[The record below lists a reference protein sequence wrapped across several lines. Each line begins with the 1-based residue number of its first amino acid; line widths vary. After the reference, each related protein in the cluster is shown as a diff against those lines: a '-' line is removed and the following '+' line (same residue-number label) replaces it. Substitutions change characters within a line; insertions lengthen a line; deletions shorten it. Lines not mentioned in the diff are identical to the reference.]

1 MSFLLAN
8 YRITKPRLKHNLFVV
23 DHKTNMILNQ
33 TLVFF
38 VALFASSILVLS
50 VTVSPVVGLNAINIL
65 PPGGKPYGLTY
76 EDHIKNFW
84 KWIISFP
91 IPKSPWKD
99 QTGANC
105 DNGQSATNSPI
116 FYLSGNG
123 GGKSVRTCKVP
134 AGKALFIPV
143 SPMEESDKE
152 SPGASIQQLSKDSK
166 KDQDSVT
173 SLYLKIDD
181 KVYNF
186 QELSKYRTHTSAFDV
201 IFPDNAIFGAT
212 KGNSKSVADGYYVI
226 TEPLPKGTHT
236 IQYKSSLICAGTDC
250 VEPNFAQDVAYKIIV
265 E

>member
-1 MSFLLAN
+1 MN
-8 YRITKPRLKHNLFVV
+8 
-23 DHKTNMILNQ
+23 DILNQ
-33 TLVFF
+33 MLVFF
-38 VALFASSILVLS
+38 VALSITSILLLS
-50 VTVSPVVGLNAINIL
+50 VTLSPVAGLNTVNIP

-91 IPKSPWKD
+91 IPKSPWQD
-99 QTGANC
+99 NTGTNC

-123 GGKSVRTCKVP
+123 GGTSVRTCKVP

-143 SPMEESDKE
+143 SPMEASDKE
-152 SPGASIQQLSKDSK
+152 SPGASVEQLSKSAK

-181 KVYNF
+181 KVYNL
-186 QELSKYRTHTSAFDV
+186 QDLSKYRTHTGPFDV
-201 IFPDNAIFGAT
+201 VFPDNAIFGAS
-212 KGNSKSVADGYYVI
+212 KGNAKSVADGYYVI
-226 TEPLPKGTHT
+226 TEPLTKGTHN
-236 IQYKSSLICAGTDC
+236 IQFKSSLICAGTDC
-250 VEPNFAQDVAYKIIV
+250 VEPNFAQDVTYKIIA